1 MAAPSET
8 PSTVRIEKYF
18 KVPNE
23 FAEHQHAFI
32 PAERALALLIWRT
45 AQNSRGLNDHLNGV
59 AQITDQ
65 QWHDYTG
72 LQPRMKELA
81 IRGLKEKGLEVNGE
95 GQKAKFSWNWN
106 RWNNAFRDRPEPS
119 AYDPR
124 RKERDAA
131 AAAKKVH
138 PDCATG
144 CAKLRE
150 MTAKNGGSNQ
160 PSALLVMPVAQLVAH
175 KPKTATE
182 ANWPKTML
190 ALRDISC
197 DVGLALL
204 KLILTAISIF
214 GAVADG
220 VLAAAVKNAGKHQS
234 DRLGKYGVGLLVK
247 VIPNILQTWKAKG
260 MRLDVEP
267 DEGKPPAD
275 ERQRMADILNAKKIL
290 ADIAA
295 EREVDPPYDEADI
308 QWARDTLASSDP
320 GSSRETETVR
330 QSGLPC
336 RSDLN

>member
-1 MAAPSET
+1 MASPALITRPTAGFVQVPSSFVE
-8 PSTVRIEKYF
+8 
-18 KVPNE
+18 N
-23 FAEHQHAFI
+23 QHCFI
-32 PAERALALLIWRT
+32 PAERALALTLFRRVTDEKGHTNLKGTATISDRT
-45 AQNSRGLNDHLNGV
+45 
-59 AQITDQ
+59 
-65 QWHDYTG
+65 WEKWTG

-81 IRGLKEKGLEVNGE
+81 IKGLREKGLMVE
-95 GQKAKFSWNWN
+95 GRGDTAKFSWNWDN
-106 RWNNAFRDRPEPS
+106 WNEALSSPRPS
-119 AYDPR
+119 NYDPK

-150 MTAKNGGSNQ
+150 AAAQNGGSNQ
-160 PSALLVMPVAQLVAH
+160 KTPLLVMPVAQPVTRTMAA
-175 KPKTATE
+175 ATE
-182 ANWPKTML
+182 GNWPKTML
-190 ALRDISC
+190 AMRDISC

-220 VLAAAVKNAGKHQS
+220 VLAAAVRNAGKYQS

-267 DEGKPPAD
+267 DEGKSPAD
-275 ERQRMADILNAKKIL
+275 ERQRTLDILNAKKIL

-295 EREVDPPYDEADI
+295 ERQVDPPYNEADI
-308 QWARDTLASSDP
+308 QWANDVLASSESSP
-320 GSSRETETVR
+320 SRETEGVR
-330 QSGLPC
+330 QSGVPC